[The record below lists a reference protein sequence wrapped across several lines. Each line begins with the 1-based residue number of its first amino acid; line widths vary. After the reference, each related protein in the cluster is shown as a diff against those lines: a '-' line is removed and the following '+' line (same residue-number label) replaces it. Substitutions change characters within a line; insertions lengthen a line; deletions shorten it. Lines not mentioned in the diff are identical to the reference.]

1 MQFSSRKLV
10 LGFALMLGSVPGA
23 WCRPPAGDL
32 HGSVTDENGV
42 PVGGAE
48 ITLQAVEG
56 QGQATLSL
64 TTVSDKLGHFSMEN
78 LAPGEYRITVRKTGF
93 FVLAD
98 QAVMVQ
104 AGANEAGFT
113 LYHEQEVHEKVEVV
127 ANPNQVEP
135 SETAQRWTLV
145 AHEIRDIPVPNT
157 HLLESS
163 LVTMPEIL
171 RDNTGGLH
179 VAGARAG
186 DTQYLLDG
194 FEIGD
199 PASGELNARFNVDGI
214 RLAEVQ
220 SARFDGGYAHAG
232 AGVLSLD
239 TISGDDRWRF
249 GTTNFVPGV
258 HVERGW
264 HLGNWYPRFQFSGP
278 LVKGKAWF
286 SDTISLQHVLSIVK
300 EQPPGADSS
309 TQWAGQN
316 LLRMQWNLRRRHIVS
331 ASYLYNRGSDTN
343 LGLDA
348 LDPVSTTV
356 DTERSRSFVSLRDQ
370 YWLREVLVTLGV
382 AADGGV
388 LDETPKGAEPYI
400 LMPTGSAG
408 NFFERLH
415 LRTRRAQAMG
425 SVTTT
430 ERHWHGTHTAAAG
443 FNVSG
448 VALSQLATRGEL
460 QALRGDG
467 TLARLSTFS
476 GAPALRVSNTQAG
489 GYLQDTWTAAKRLI
503 VQAGARGDWDRLI
516 RSGMVGPYV
525 AVNILPRGS
534 DAAKLSL
541 GWSLTNAP
549 LNLSLM
555 AQAFD
560 QAQVDTLFDASGQ
573 AAVAGPVTSTF
584 ALPARGLRQPRFAIT
599 SAGWQQKLGKRT
611 LVGLDLLARE
621 GRRGLVYETQTPGQ
635 PGGILLLTNHRRDRY
650 RAGTLTV
657 RHAFAERVEIFASYT
672 RSRARSNEV
681 INAFLGPLQF
691 VPEQSGPLRWDAP
704 NRLIT
709 WGWAQTHLWG
719 LFVSYLFEYR
729 SGFPFS
735 SVDQY
740 QQIVGA
746 PNRQRFPD
754 YASLNLGLEKRF
766 GFRGYVWA
774 LRGVVVNATGREN
787 PDSVVNNITAPNY
800 LSFAGGQA
808 RAFTARLRFVGRK

>member
-1 MQFSSRKLV
+1 MRCYPRALV
-10 LGFALMLGSVPGA
+10 LGFALLLGSVPAA
-23 WCRPPAGDL
+23 WCGPAAGDL
-32 HGSVTDENGV
+32 HGTITDENGL
-42 PVGGAE
+42 PVAGAE
-48 ITLQAVEG
+48 LTLQAVEG
-56 QGQATLSL
+56 QARAALSL
-64 TTVSDKLGHFSMEN
+64 TTLSDNLGHFSMEN
-78 LAPGEYRITVRKTGF
+78 LTPGEYRITVRKAGF

-98 QAVMVQ
+98 QAVTIQ

-113 LYHEQEVHEKVEVV
+113 LYHEQEVHETVEVV

-135 SETAQRWTLV
+135 SETAQRSTLV

-179 VAGARAG
+179 VGGARAG
-186 DTQYLLDG
+186 DTQFLLDG

-199 PASGELNARFNVDGI
+199 PASGELNARFNVDSM
-214 RLAEVQ
+214 RLAEVR

-264 HLGNWYPRFQFSGP
+264 HFGNWYPRFQFSGP

-286 SDTISLQHVLSIVK
+286 SDTVSVQHVLSIVK
-300 EQPPGADSS
+300 EQPAGADSS

-316 LLRMQWNLRRRHIVS
+316 LLRMQWNLTRRHIVS
-331 ASYLYNRGSDTN
+331 ASYLYNRESDAN

-348 LDPVSTTV
+348 FDPVSTTI
-356 DTERSRSFVSLRDQ
+356 DLERSRSFVSLKDQ
-370 YWLREVLVTLGV
+370 YWLRKVLVTLGV

-388 LDETPKGAEPYI
+388 LEETPKGTSPYI

-415 LRTRRAQAMG
+415 LRTRRVQAMG
-425 SVTTT
+425 SVAAA
-430 ERHWHGTHTAAAG
+430 ERHWHGTHTLAAG

-448 VALSQLATRGEL
+448 VALSQRATRGEL
-460 QALRGDG
+460 QVQRGDG

-489 GYLQDTWTAAKRLI
+489 GYVQDTWAPTKRLI
-503 VQAGARGDWDRLI
+503 LQAGVRGDWDRLI
-516 RSGMVGPYV
+516 EHGMAGPHM
-525 AVNILPRGS
+525 AVNILPLGS
-534 DAAKLSL
+534 DVAKLSL

-549 LNLSLM
+549 VNLSLI

-560 QAQVDTLFDASGQ
+560 QGQVDTLFDASGQ
-573 AAVAGPVTSTF
+573 VAVAGPVTSTF
-584 ALPARGLRQPRFAIT
+584 ALPAGGLRQPRFAIT
-599 SAGWQQKLGKRT
+599 SAGWQQKVGKRT
-611 LVGLDLLARE
+611 LVGLELLARN
-621 GRRGLVYETQTPGQ
+621 GRDGLVYETQTPGQ
-635 PGGILLLTNHRRDRY
+635 PGGIFLLTNHRRDRY
-650 RAGTLTV
+650 RAATVTV

-719 LFVSYLFEYR
+719 LFVSYWFEYR

-735 SVDQY
+735 SVNQY

-754 YASLNLGLEKRF
+754 YASLNLGVEKRF
-766 GFRGYVWA
+766 RFRGYVWA
-774 LRGVVVNATGREN
+774 LRGAVINATGREN
-787 PDSVVNNITAPNY
+787 PDSVANNITALNY
-800 LSFAGGQA
+800 LTFAGGQG